1 MLLTHR
7 ERCVS
12 CPGSGTGLVVLA
24 VSAMAVSHRLPGAAR
39 CSGRRIDTSV
49 RWRFEGGRF
58 YGQVSSSGVILARW
72 WAPLVAAALSFSLC
86 HTLVDW
92 HIGLFGETSQTLS
105 PHQAALAWVTAALY
119 GWWGWSLA
127 SAAAGQRSYLASVV
141 VLTVG
146 WALAGNGL
154 VIVACPPPCPGG
166 LPHQDIVRVGSLVLG
181 AVGGFAAWIAVRDQ
195 PGSIG
200 WGPAATALGLLI
212 AAFALE
218 GLGR

>member
-1 MLLTHR
+1 
-7 ERCVS
+7 VS
-12 CPGSGTGLVVLA
+12 LV
-24 VSAMAVSHRLPGAAR
+24 
-39 CSGRRIDTSV
+39 
-49 RWRFEGGRF
+49 
-58 YGQVSSSGVILARW
+58 RW
-72 WAPLVAAALSFSLC
+72 WAALAAAALSLSLF

-92 HIGLFGETSQTLS
+92 HIGLFGASSQALS
-105 PHQAALAWVTAALY
+105 PPQAALAWVTAALY

-127 SAAAGQRSYLASVV
+127 SAAAGRRSYLASVV

-166 LPHQDIVRVGSLVLG
+166 FPHQDLAHIGSLVLG
-181 AVGGFAAWIAVRDQ
+181 AVGGIAVWLALWER

-200 WGPAATALGLLI
+200 WPAPAVAVVLLI

-218 GLGR
+218 GLIAAA